1 MDARQVGLLLLV
13 VGAVVMLI
21 GAAAFAGLLGWFG
34 RLPGD
39 LRYDS
44 GNVKVYAPIVSMLLI
59 LLGLSIGLALFR
71 RLF

>member
-1 MDARQVGLLLLV
+1 LLLLV
-13 VGAVVMLI
+13 IGAIVMLV
-21 GAAAFAGLLGWFG
+21 GAAALAGLLGWFG

-59 LLGLSIGLALFR
+59 SLGLSIGLTIIR
-71 RLF
+71 RFF

>member
-13 VGAVVMLI
+13 IGAIVMLV
-21 GAAAFAGLLGWFG
+21 GAAALAGLLGWFG

-44 GNVKVYAPIVSMLLI
+44 GNVKVY
-59 LLGLSIGLALFR
+59 
-71 RLF
+71 

>member
-13 VGAVVMLI
+13 IGAIVMLV
-21 GAAAFAGLLGWFG
+21 GAAALAGLLGWFG

-59 LLGLSIGLALFR
+59 SLGLSIGLAIIR
-71 RLF
+71 RFF